1 MRRIFGPKRD
11 DVKGEQRKLHTEEL
25 HNLYSTPN
33 TIKQIKSRR
42 MKWAGYVARKRD
54 ERKVYKVLVG
64 KPEEKRPLR
73 RPRRKW
79 EDWIKMDL
87 GKIDWDVVDWI
98 RLAQNRDRWLA
109 VVNVVMNLQVLTPWR
124 YLVIT
129 ERTKN
134 NQSSFVYINPIGHL
148 NLCS

>member
-1 MRRIFGPKRD
+1 
-11 DVKGEQRKLHTEEL
+11 
-25 HNLYSTPN
+25 
-33 TIKQIKSRR
+33 

-54 ERKVYKVLVG
+54 EKKVYKVLVG
-64 KPEEKRPLR
+64 KPEENRPLR

-79 EDWIKMDL
+79 EDWIKLDL
-87 GKIDWDVVDWI
+87 GEIGWDVVDWI
-98 RLAQNRDRWLA
+98 QLAQNRDRWLA
-109 VVNVVMNLQVLTPWR
+109 VVSVVMNLQVLTPWR

-134 NQSSFVYINPIGHL
+134 NRSSFVYITPICHL